1 LRKVFLAI
9 PAYTGE
15 VHAGTCASIVQSA
28 YELAPGNALVDLQI
42 QAGDSLITFARNLLL
57 ARFLASDCT
66 DLVFVDAD
74 ISWEAGAL
82 LRLLS
87 HPVDFVAGAYRF
99 KRDDEDYPI
108 AWLEKD
114 ELWADP
120 ETGLLEV
127 SRVPFGFVRLT
138 RAACYRMTAVA
149 ADKPFRHRS
158 APEIQCHAI
167 FDLEYRDGTYIG
179 EDFVFCDRW
188 RAQGGKVWLDPELA
202 ITHHGGKAYP
212 GHIGNW
218 LKGR

>member
-1 LRKVFLAI
+1 MRKVFVAI
-9 PAYTGE
+9 PAYTGQ
-15 VHAGTCASIVQSA
+15 VHVGAAASLVQSA
-28 YELAPGNALVDLQI
+28 YEVAADGVLLDVRM

-57 ARFLASDCT
+57 AQFLASDCT
-66 DLVFVDAD
+66 DLVFVDSD

-87 HPVDFVAGAYRF
+87 HPVDFVAGAYRY

-108 AWLEKD
+108 GWLPKD
-114 ELWADP
+114 ELHA
-120 ETGLLEV
+120 ENGLLEV
-127 SRVPFGFVRLT
+127 ARVPFGFVRLT

-188 RAQGGKVWLDPELA
+188 RGQGGKVWLDPELSL
-202 ITHHGGKAYP
+202 THHGQKSYP

-218 LKGR
+218 LKGRA